1 MRNLTNDK
9 DNIQF
14 WNGQLNKE
22 FLEDLFSE
30 FEFKSLQKNNYIEK
44 FAILL

>member
-1 MRNLTNDK
+1 MRNLVEEK

-14 WNGQLNKE
+14 WNGELNKE
-22 FLEDLFSE
+22 SLESLFSE